1 LAIEFIGSL
10 EGGGHDLAADPEYPA
25 RVADLHEEAGFDRLL
40 VDCSLSS
47 ADPFAVANQVLTT
60 TSGLGVLLAHRPG
73 LVAPT
78 VAARQFAT
86 LEAFH
91 PGRVA
96 MLVIADGDDADQRD
110 GGGRDRAA
118 AGRRAGEFLDV
129 VRLEWTSA
137 EPFDYHG
144 EFYRVAGGQSA
155 VRPRGGGLP
164 VYVSGTS
171 AGAVAAGA
179 RHADVYALWDEP
191 PAALA
196 GRMAAVRAAAQAR
209 GRAPRFSASLRPPA
223 ASAGQLAGTLL
234 DYLALGVSTVL
245 VRGYDP
251 EAEAAYYAAV
261 LRRVREEAGQAVRVA

>member
-1 LAIEFIGSL
+1 VAIEFIGSL
-10 EGGGHDLAADPEYPA
+10 VDRGPGLAADPDYPT

-40 VDCSLSS
+40 VDCPAGS

-73 LVAPT
+73 FVAPT

-96 MLVIADGDDADQRD
+96 MLVIADGDDADRRD
-110 GGGRDRAA
+110 GGAGGRGA
-118 AGRRAGEFLDV
+118 AGRAGEFLDV
-129 VRLEWTSA
+129 VRLEWSSA
-137 EPFDYHG
+137 EPFDYDG

-155 VRPRGGGLP
+155 VRPPGGGLP

-171 AGAVAAGA
+171 AGAVRAGA
-179 RHADVYALWDEP
+179 RHADVYALWDQP
-191 PAALA
+191 PARLA
-196 GRMAAVRAAAQAR
+196 GRMATVRAAAAVH

-234 DYLALGVSTVL
+234 DYLALGMSTVL
-245 VRGYDP
+245 IRGYDP
-251 EAEAAYYAAV
+251 EADAAYYAPL
-261 LRRVREEAGQAVRVA
+261 LRRVRDQAGQDHVAVA

>member
-1 LAIEFIGSL
+1 VAIEFIGSL
-10 EGGGHDLAADPEYPA
+10 DDRGPGLAADPDYPT

-40 VDCSLSS
+40 VDCSAGS

-96 MLVIADGDDADQRD
+96 MLVIADGNDADRRD
-110 GGGRDRAA
+110 GGAGGRAA
-118 AGRRAGEFLDV
+118 AGRAGEFLDV
-129 VRLEWTSA
+129 VRLEWSSA
-137 EPFDYHG
+137 EPFDYDG

-155 VRPRGGGLP
+155 VRPPGGRLP
-164 VYVSGTS
+164 VYVSGAS
-171 AGAVAAGA
+171 AGAVRAGA
-179 RHADVYALWDEP
+179 RHADVYALWDQP
-191 PAALA
+191 PTRLA
-196 GRMAAVRAAAQAR
+196 GRMAAVRAAAAVH

-223 ASAGQLAGTLL
+223 ASAGQLAGTML
-234 DYLALGVSTVL
+234 DYLALGMSTVL
-245 VRGYDP
+245 IRGYDP
-251 EAEAAYYAAV
+251 EADAAYYAPL
-261 LRRVREEAGQAVRVA
+261 LRRVRDQAGRAHVAVA

>member
-1 LAIEFIGSL
+1 VAIEFIGAL
-10 EGGGHDLAADPEYPA
+10 DDRGPGLAADPDYPT
-25 RVADLHEEAGFDRLL
+25 RVADLHEEAGFDWLL
-40 VDCSLSS
+40 VDCSAGS

-96 MLVIADGDDADQRD
+96 MLVLADGDDAVRRD
-110 GGGRDRAA
+110 GGGRAA
-118 AGRRAGEFLDV
+118 AGRAGEFLDV
-129 VRLEWTSA
+129 VRLEWSSA
-137 EPFDYHG
+137 EPFDYDG

-155 VRPRGGGLP
+155 VRPPGGGLP

-171 AGAVAAGA
+171 AGAFRAGA
-179 RHADVYALWDEP
+179 RHADIFALWDQ
-191 PAALA
+191 PAAHLA
-196 GRMAAVRAAAQAR
+196 GRMAAVRAAAAVH

-234 DYLALGVSTVL
+234 DYLALGMSTVL
-245 VRGYDP
+245 IHGYDP
-251 EAEAAYYAAV
+251 EADAAYYAPL
-261 LRRVREEAGQAVRVA
+261 LRRVRDQAGEAQVAVA